1 MNKSAKLAAKPMFDS
16 VRSNPLTRFILLYAA
31 MYSGFGV
38 ASPFLPSFLS
48 ARGLPPEQLGLVL
61 GAGTAVRLLTAPL
74 AGRVGDLIQAL
85 RVVLVV
91 CIALAASVT
100 LGYLAAHGFW
110 ILLGMS
116 LLHAASLAPTTILA
130 DALALG
136 SASPPPRSGR
146 RGFEYG
152 WVRGTGSAVFI
163 VGTLLSG
170 QAVSAFGLDVI
181 VYLQALLLGAAAFAA
196 MLVPELIHH
205 RTAEAVREPA
215 GGVLILLRLPL
226 FRNLVLV
233 AALILGSHAMHDA
246 FAVIRWSAAGISPA
260 TASLLWSESV
270 AAEVLVFFVI
280 GPALVLRLKPA
291 GALAVAA
298 VAGMLRWT
306 VAAQTT
312 DVMALALVQPLH
324 GVTFALLHLACMRLI
339 ARIVP
344 QGLEGTAQAIYGTVG
359 IGAASA
365 LLTLV
370 SGALYARLGAQGFW
384 VMAAL
389 CALALPLTL
398 KLREPVFSEPRT
410 L

>member
-1 MNKSAKLAAKPMFDS
+1 MWNSRA
-16 VRSNPLTRFILLYAA
+16 SNPLIRFILLYAA
-31 MYSGFGV
+31 MYAAFGV

-74 AGRVGDLIQAL
+74 AGRIGDLIQAL
-85 RVVLVV
+85 RVVLVI
-91 CIALAASVT
+91 CTALAASAT
-100 LGYLAAHGFW
+100 LGYLAAHEIW
-110 ILLGMS
+110 ILLGVG
-116 LLHAASLAPTTILA
+116 LLHAASLAPITILA

-136 SASPPPRSGR
+136 SATPPAHSAR

-152 WVRGTGSAVFI
+152 WVRGTGSAAFI
-163 VGTLLSG
+163 IGTLLSG
-170 QAVSAFGLDVI
+170 QAVSAFGLDMI
-181 VYLQALLLGAAAFAA
+181 IWLQALLLGMAACAGI
-196 MLVPELIHH
+196 LVPELVHH
-205 RTAEAVREPA
+205 RTADVVRSPA
-215 GGVLILLRLPL
+215 GGIRVLLRIAQ
-226 FRNLVLV
+226 FRNLVIV
-233 AALILGSHAMHDA
+233 AAMILGSHAMHDA

-280 GPALVLRLKPA
+280 GPALVGRLTPA
-291 GALAVAA
+291 GALATAA
-298 VAGMLRWT
+298 LAGILRWA

-312 DVMALALVQPLH
+312 DVMAMALVQPLH
-324 GVTFALLHLACMRLI
+324 GITFALLHLACMRLI

-344 QGLEGTAQAIYGTVG
+344 EGLEGTAQAIYGTVG

-370 SGALYARLGAQGFW
+370 SGALYGRFGAGGFW

-389 CALALPLTL
+389 CLIALPLTL
-398 KLREPVFSEPRT
+398 KLREPVLSESRT
-410 L
+410 Q